1 MNSEFEMIM
10 RRDACSAFLNPNEFG
25 EKCIVNGREM
35 TCLIDNNE
43 LQERQIAGSE
53 YQDGLYGRRKLLYVS
68 EEDYG
73 PEPKV
78 GSKITFC
85 KAGGREMTY
94 LVINCINES
103 GIYSIEME
111 ANRL

>member
-25 EKCIVNGREM
+25 EKCIVNGRNM

-43 LQERQIAGSE
+43 LQERQLVGSE
-53 YQDGLYGRRKLLYVS
+53 YQDGLYGRRKLIYVS
-68 EEDYG
+68 EKDYG

-78 GSKITFC
+78 GSKITFA
-85 KAGGREMTY
+85 KAGKRTRTY
-94 LVINCINES
+94 VVINCINES

-111 ANRL
+111 ANRV

>member
-1 MNSEFEMIM
+1 MNSEFERIM

-25 EKCIVNGREM
+25 EKCIVNGRNM

-43 LQERQIAGSE
+43 LQERQLVGSE
-53 YQDGLYGRRKLLYVS
+53 YQDGLYGRRKLIYVS
-68 EEDYG
+68 EKDYG

-78 GSKITFC
+78 GSKITFA
-85 KAGGREMTY
+85 KAGKRTRTY
-94 LVINCINES
+94 VVINCINES

-111 ANRL
+111 ANRV